1 MPTYISILR
10 GINVSGKNLIKMDSL
25 KKLFLRINF
34 ENIQTYLQSGNV
46 IFNTNQEDIKVLETS
61 ISNEIKTEFGYEV
74 PVIVIS
80 IDELSDIISKN
91 PFAKIMDNSFLH
103 VTFLAYE
110 PENFEI
116 ALLTEKLEADEAL
129 IQYRRTIFL
138 YLPNGYG
145 KTKLNNNFIE
155 NKLKITATTRNWK
168 TTNEILKIAKEKSI

>member
-46 IFNTNQEDIKVLETS
+46 IFNTNQEDIRLLES
-61 ISNEIKTEFGYEV
+61 AISHEIKTEFGYEV
-74 PVIVIS
+74 PVIVLS
-80 IDELSDIISKN
+80 IDELSDILSKN
-91 PFAKIMDNSFLH
+91 PYAKTMDNSFLH
-103 VTFLAYE
+103 VTFLAHE
-110 PENFEI
+110 PENLEI
-116 ALLTEKLEADEAL
+116 AILTKKLEANEAFFY
-129 IQYRRTIFL
+129 YRRTIFL

-168 TTNEILKIAKEKSI
+168 TTNEILKIAKEKSM